1 MNPSPVL
8 LSKTQSHTAAELRLV
23 IGRLIR
29 SIRQHNAGGL
39 TPSQVSALATI
50 EESGPIRI
58 SDLATRE
65 SVGAPVATR
74 VTTSLEDLGYIKRIQ
89 DSQDKR
95 ACLVELTT
103 SGQKVLKN
111 LWEERTAGINQ
122 RIQILTKSEI
132 AILNAALPV
141 LDKLARQT
149 PSS

>member
-1 MNPSPVL
+1 MSASPVH

-23 IGRLIR
+23 ISRLIR

-74 VTTSLEDLGYIKRIQ
+74 VTTSLEDLGYIKRVQ
-89 DSQDKR
+89 DLLDKR
-95 ACLVELTT
+95 ACLVELTP

-122 RIQILTKSEI
+122 RIQMLTKSEI
-132 AILNAALPV
+132 AALNAALPV
-141 LDKLARQT
+141 LDKLARAI
-149 PSS
+149 